1 MKLNRTPSLHDRNW
15 RNEENENWESIESAL
30 KGITEIDSVNE
41 DVKQMIQEVLDV
53 HLGQLSK
60 FSFEIGTISNTTG
73 GHFPSKTAMR
83 TPNAIPLKVGDVVNP
98 LPHSDYEYSLMLYKN
113 GEWFGGW
120 GLGWYKF
127 GTEYEIP
134 ENYDAF
140 VVVARIDR
148 ATLTEEDVAI
158 VEQAFRVERTNT
170 SNNSNVIS
178 PTFEKGG
185 WIGVSGKKV
194 TGDNPVQ
201 MRSTRPYKVSPGM
214 KIQPSKNSLYEYNI
228 LLHQD
233 GKYIGWNSWTNF
245 GESFVFDDYYEAR
258 ISIER
263 KDDAVI
269 NDTDLANVKKDF
281 GNISM
286 DLLEYLKILGVFDNQ
301 VNLRFEPGGWLAST
315 GEKVTGSNPYQIRNI
330 EPFQAKKGMIIAPST
345 GQYNYNVLLFK
356 NGESLGW
363 QGRQT
368 FNIPFE
374 FTDDYTVR
382 LSIERL
388 DQAPVTSEDIKE
400 VSRLFGNVE
409 KSHSNGISKT
419 IDKFNIVGELEP
431 VLTSEITNH
440 FPEPNTRSAQAIH
453 NSFIGVIDRH
463 ADCASYELLGQ
474 DGYSNNMYKYELIP
488 NIMKSGG
495 TEWLRPPRGTD
506 GTPLNPPKII
516 LTAGVHGKERSASY
530 ALYQFM
536 RNLLD
541 NPDNNPVFDTL
552 KDNVHFIII
561 PIGTPNG
568 FNDNSYENRAG
579 VNINRDFP
587 PHGSVTQP
595 ETVHIKRVLDENS
608 DADYHIDFHNFFPW
622 DYNNDILGYSLT
634 DSKDLARLTTNAYKY
649 VGRQW
654 QKKHSILP
662 QDRNYQWTYTA
673 NANIGTVAKYT
684 TDVLGIPGT
693 IIETPHWLNLMGETE
708 VDIHS
713 ALITQLGTDIL
724 TNLVVSIIE
733 ARK

>member
-15 RNEENENWESIESAL
+15 RNEENENWELLESAFE
-30 KGITEIDSVNE
+30 GITEIDSVNE
-41 DVKQMIQEVLDV
+41 DVKQMLQEVLDV

-73 GHFPSKTAMR
+73 GYFPSTTAMR
-83 TPNAIPLKVGDVVNP
+83 TPNAIPLKVGDVVSP

-148 ATLTEEDVAI
+148 ATLKEEELAI
-158 VEQAFRVERTNT
+158 VEQAFRVERANA

-185 WIGVSGKKV
+185 WWGSTGDKV
-194 TGDNPVQ
+194 TGNSPTQ
-201 MRSTRPYKVSPGM
+201 MRTTRPYKVMPGM
-214 KIQPSKNSLYEYNI
+214 TFKPKKSDVYQYNV
-228 LLHQD
+228 LLFKD
-233 GKYIGWNSWTNF
+233 
-245 GESFVFDDYYEAR
+245 GESVGWGVWTGFGTPYTFDDYYDAR

-263 KDDAVI
+263 KDGAVI
-269 NDTDLANVKKDF
+269 SDNDLASVKSLF
-281 GNISM
+281 GNIKM
-286 DLLEYLKILGVFDNQ
+286 DILEYLTMLGVFNNQ
-301 VNLRFEPGGWLAST
+301 VPLKFEPGGWLATT
-315 GEKVTGSNPYQIRNI
+315 GEKVTGDTPTQIRNT
-330 EPFQAKKGMIIAPST
+330 EPLAVDKGMIIAPSE
-345 GQYNYNVLLFK
+345 GQYNYNILLFK
-356 NGESLGW
+356 NGVSLGW
-363 QGRQT
+363 QGRRT
-368 FNIPFE
+368 FINSFE
-374 FTDDYTVR
+374 FDDDYTVR
-382 LSIERL
+382 ISIERI
-388 DQAPVTSEDIKE
+388 DKAPVTEEDIQT
-400 VSRLFGNVE
+400 VSRLFGNIE
-409 KSHSNGISKT
+409 QNGSNGTSKT
-419 IDKFNIVGELEP
+419 IDKFNVVGELSP
-431 VLTSEITNH
+431 VLTSEITDH
-440 FPEPNTRSAQAIH
+440 FPNPNTRSAQAIH
-453 NSFIGVIDRH
+453 NGFIGVIDRH
-463 ADCASYELLGQ
+463 SDCASYELLGQ
-474 DGYSNNMYKYELIP
+474 DGYNENMYKYELIP
-488 NIMKSGG
+488 NIMKNGG

-506 GTPLNPPKII
+506 GTPLYPPKII

-587 PHGSVTQP
+587 PHGAVTQP
-595 ETVHIKRVLDENS
+595 ETAHIKRVIDENS
-608 DADYHIDFHNFFPW
+608 DADYHIDFHNFYPW
-622 DYNNDILGYSLT
+622 DYNNDIFGYSLT

-708 VDIHS
+708 ADIHS